1 MEWMLR
7 RIVGLV
13 VLAAACGNPP
23 EPAPAKTPPPTKS
36 LPEVEKARRDV
47 EAAQKASVQR
57 TDDALDR
64 AMKGEQVDRGT
75 VPK

>member
-1 MEWMLR
+1 MLR
-7 RIVGLV
+7 RIVVVV
-13 VLAAACGNPP
+13 VLAAACGNTP

-64 AMKGEQVDRGT
+64 AMKGEQVERGAAT
-75 VPK
+75 K